1 MCFTLYAYQ
10 CYKQEGQYTG
20 GFSQAT
26 VASLELL
33 VKYVKIT
40 VIFNSH
46 QNFDRPFEE
55 FTMLTKCININNII
69 KRNVNNK
76 I

>member
-10 CYKQEGQYTG
+10 CYKLEGQYAG

-46 QNFDRPFEE
+46 QNFDRP
-55 FTMLTKCININNII
+55 LKN
-69 KRNVNNK
+69 
-76 I
+76 

>member
-1 MCFTLYAYQ
+1 MCFTLYTYQ
-10 CYKQEGQYTG
+10 CYKYEGQYTG

-40 VIFNSH
+40 VIFNIVT
-46 QNFDRPFEE
+46 QILIDLN
-55 FTMLTKCININNII
+55 LKNLLC
-69 KRNVNNK
+69 
-76 I
+76 

>member
-10 CYKQEGQYTG
+10 CYKLEGQYAG

-40 VIFNSH
+40 VIPFNSH
-46 QNFDRPFEE
+46 QNFDRP
-55 FTMLTKCININNII
+55 LKNLLC
-69 KRNVNNK
+69 
-76 I
+76 